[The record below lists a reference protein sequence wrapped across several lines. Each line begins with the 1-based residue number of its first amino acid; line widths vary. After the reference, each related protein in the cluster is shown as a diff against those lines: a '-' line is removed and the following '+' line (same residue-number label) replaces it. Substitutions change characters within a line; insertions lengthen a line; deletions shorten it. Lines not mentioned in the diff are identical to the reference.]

1 MGNQPSGTSS
11 SATTSSSTHITP
23 EDRFRPLVAPFV
35 RQTGSL
41 GLSRQE
47 LDKRCQPSG
56 LYQDCQWEDKAIRR
70 LIADGRLAARLKGS
84 DDRRT
89 VCEQECPVCML
100 YYDEVNVTKC
110 CNALICSECF
120 LQIRPQ
126 KGKDSSCPYCNS
138 TVKFSIS
145 IAKKPT
151 TKEINNRTREEQT
164 VIEAKIRATNPS
176 MGDNNNSCNCDT
188 AGLKKPPPTDATS
201 SNGAGSAKIAPDI
214 AAPSTP
220 LSSTPTKT
228 VGFGSELE
236 KDERYK
242 LLKKRS
248 ESFASN
254 EGNKTPEKDREVIQ
268 SIAMTPEERRR
279 LEEEMKA
286 QHFHPL
292 ALQIESEAEQRR
304 MENDRQFYRNN
315 PDSVARAQR
324 AAALGAGGSRRLRSR
339 FGGQGP
345 RDWNNIVDAFER
357 GGNGEVTSLD
367 DLVVLEA
374 AILLSMDEE
383 ARRSQEGGGGDAE
396 GGASAD
402 RASSSSA
409 TRGGF
414 DVNRHAR
421 EGFPLVRSLLGGREE
436 RSGSNSGGATDSASS
451 TSVSSVARSRDSGS
465 SSSNSL
471 RRRARGLMG
480 NTALETAS
488 MMMRGIS
495 EEEQIAMAIAASIQD
510 QNADNGDDDENNN
523 NGDDENNSDS
533 SESSSEESS
542 SSSSNDDTPHR
553 DTNVQDG
560 VDATA
565 TTTTMAE
572 DVTIEESHPAEDD
585 ESNHHSD
592 AVDTQEETA
601 TSSSGGDDNASDNQ
615 TNQTA

>member
-11 SATTSSSTHITP
+11 TSSTHITA
-23 EDRFRPLVAPFV
+23 EDRLRPLVAPFV

-89 VCEQECPVCML
+89 ACDQECPVCML

-126 KGKDSSCPYCNS
+126 KGKDSSCPYCNNAD
-138 TVKFSIS
+138 KFSIS

-164 VIEAKIRATNPS
+164 VIEAKIRATNRS
-176 MGDNNNSCNCDT
+176 MGDNNNCSNCDT
-188 AGLKKPPPTDATS
+188 GGLKKPPPTDATS
-201 SNGAGSAKIAPDI
+201 SNGAGSARIAPDN

-236 KDERYK
+236 KDERYQ

-339 FGGQGP
+339 LGGQGP
-345 RDWNNIVDAFER
+345 RDWNTIVDAFQR
-357 GGNGEVTSLD
+357 GGSGEVTSLD

-383 ARRSQEGGGGDAE
+383 ARRSQEGGGGDVE
-396 GGASAD
+396 RGASAD

-409 TRGGF
+409 ARGGF

-436 RSGSNSGGATDSASS
+436 RSGSRSGGATDSASS
-451 TSVSSVARSRDSGS
+451 TSASSVARSRDSGS

-495 EEEQIAMAIAASIQD
+495 EEEQIAMAIAASLQD
-510 QNADNGDDDENNN
+510 QNSDNGGDDNN

-542 SSSSNDDTPHR
+542 GNSSNDDTPDR
-553 DTNVQDG
+553 DTNVEDG
-560 VDATA
+560 GDA
-565 TTTTMAE
+565 TTTTTTVAE
-572 DVTIEESHPAEDD
+572 DETIEELHSVEGN

-592 AVDTQEETA
+592 AVDTQEEAA
-601 TSSSGGDDNASDNQ
+601 TSSSGGDDNASDN
-615 TNQTA
+615 